1 MSETT
6 YYQKNREAILNRA
19 RQYCHD
25 NIELLGKKMHEISIE
40 NYQKKKKIEKEN
52 MGEIDII
59 EGLIKLDKNAK
70 KIQLE

>member
-1 MSETT
+1 
-6 YYQKNREAILNRA
+6 
-19 RQYCHD
+19 
-25 NIELLGKKMHEISIE
+25 MHEISIE

-70 KIQLE
+70 EI